1 MPYTLELESL
11 EELKLLTDALLG
23 TLPEESEEERE
34 FPAEMDPL
42 IDKILSQAE
51 AGEIAPYTIELDEE
65 EAQRLADALEA
76 FLDLAAESGDV
87 FGAAEVEGIMRRLG
101 RGM

>member
-11 EELKLLTDALLG
+11 EELKLLTDALIG
-23 TLPEESEEERE
+23 TLPEEPDEERE
-34 FPAEMDPL
+34 LPAEMDPL

-51 AGEIAPYTIELDEE
+51 AGEIAPYRIELEDDD
-65 EAQRLADALEA
+65 ARRLADALEA

-87 FGAAEVEGIMRRLG
+87 FGAAEVEGLMRLLG
-101 RGM
+101 RGA